1 MALIR
6 MNRQIFP
13 TIEKKIL
20 CSWWGPLFITYI
32 PLLEKHKIC
41 SSTGGIYSFWH
52 ASFFLF
58 FLFTRMQ
65 IQKSLLL
72 SSKSMLAILML
83 PLFKYPGSR
92 RRQWIYIYSIEDFR
106 INFGD
111 LHNFQTQRDFANYVV
126 QFIAKKALVINYAA
140 VKTAYKESAVTIK
153 SEKYSIWYK
162 LYDLISG
169 L

>member
-1 MALIR
+1 
-6 MNRQIFP
+6 
-13 TIEKKIL
+13 
-20 CSWWGPLFITYI
+20 
-32 PLLEKHKIC
+32 
-41 SSTGGIYSFWH
+41 
-52 ASFFLF
+52 
-58 FLFTRMQ
+58 MQ

-92 RRQWIYIYSIEDFR
+92 RRQWTYIYSIEDFR